1 MAEISAKLVKELR
14 DSTGAGMMECK
25 KALADTNGDMAKA
38 ADLLR
43 ERGSIKAQKREG
55 RATREGVIH
64 LSLQGAAGAVV
75 ELSCETDFVARTE
88 GFVELA
94 GKLSA
99 LVARDK
105 ALASVEALSQAK
117 LDGATVAEVI
127 QTTIAKT
134 GENIV
139 LQRVARLESGNGLV
153 GGYVH
158 AGGKL
163 GVLVAF
169 ETAAQGAAV
178 ADLAKDIAMHVAAV
192 DPSPIAI
199 DRDGVDKALVDKERE
214 FYRKQAEQSGKPE
227 KVIDK
232 IIEGQVNK
240 FYAQICL
247 LEQEFVKDP
256 DRNIAKVLA
265 DAGKQFGSPFRI
277 TSYVRFKLGEALAS

>member
-265 DAGKQFGSPFRI
+265 DAGKQFGSPLRI